1 MNPGQG
7 TNFQGW
13 HFLAFNFC
21 SMLFHLLLPILAE
34 ENNHLDL
41 VVCTPLR
48 SQELYFS
55 DWYKSFLS
63 IEVVLGYI
71 PLVLECSFGNSKQV
85 IFVELLR
92 ILYPIFIF
100 EYKPYQKF
108 SERYWD
114 SSQIN
119 KDCKIQVQV
128 LNSYLIFRLF
138 IWIALKYQIHGETFA
153 HRKFGVC
160 CIHQAQAKL
169 DRVNWW

>member
-92 ILYPIFIF
+92 IRIVRSRSKFWTRIWFFDFSF
-100 EYKPYQKF
+100 ELLWNIKSTEKLLLI
-108 SERYWD
+108 E
-114 SSQIN
+114 SSAF
-119 KDCKIQVQV
+119 VV
-128 LNSYLIFRLF
+128 FTRPRLS
-138 IWIALKYQIHGETFA
+138 WIG
-153 HRKFGVC
+153 
-160 CIHQAQAKL
+160 
-169 DRVNWW
+169 